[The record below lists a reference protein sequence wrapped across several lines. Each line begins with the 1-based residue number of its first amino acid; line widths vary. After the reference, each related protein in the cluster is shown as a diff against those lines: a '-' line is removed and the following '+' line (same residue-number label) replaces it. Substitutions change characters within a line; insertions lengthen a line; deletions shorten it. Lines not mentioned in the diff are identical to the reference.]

1 MFYYSVGD
9 KNIAGALHALLAAR
23 KKNANRADETG
34 GFMASISLKGVT
46 KGWGSVVGVD
56 NVDLEIRDK
65 EFIVFLG
72 PSGCGKT
79 TTMRMIAGLEDL
91 TGGDIQINGETVNDV
106 DARDRDVA
114 MVFQSYALYPNMTIY
129 ENIRFPL
136 RMRNVPKDKHDAM
149 VREAA
154 RMVELGE
161 LLDRKPKALSGGQ
174 RQRAAL
180 ARAIVRQPQVFLMD
194 EPLSNLDAKL
204 RLSMRAQL
212 KHIQKQLQTTT
223 VYVTHDQIEAMTL
236 ADRIAIMNK
245 GKIQQLGTP
254 DEVYN
259 NPANV
264 FVAGFIGSPPMNL
277 IAGDMAGGSFT
288 GPNTV
293 VAKAGKASGKVTL
306 GIRPEDVSIAAKG
319 KGHVNA
325 TLYSLEPT
333 GDQTLVSVRVADT
346 LLVARAD
353 RDFRQAID
361 SPIALNF
368 DVSRLYLFDGN
379 TGVRIRT

>member
-1 MFYYSVGD
+1 
-9 KNIAGALHALLAAR
+9 
-23 KKNANRADETG
+23 
-34 GFMASISLKGVT
+34 MASISLNKVT

-56 NVDLEIRDK
+56 AIDLEIRDK

-91 TGGDIQINGETVNDV
+91 TSGDIKINGVTMNDV

-114 MVFQSYALYPNMTIY
+114 MVFQSYALYPNMSIY

-136 RMRNVPKDKHDAM
+136 RMRNIPQDKHDAM

-154 RMVELGE
+154 RMVELGD

-180 ARAIVRQPQVFLMD
+180 ARAIVRHPQVFLMD

-212 KHIQKQLQTTT
+212 KHIQKKLQTTT

-259 NPANV
+259 NPSNV

-277 IAGDMAGGSFT
+277 IVGSLDNGKFT
-288 GPNTV
+288 GPSTV
-293 VAKAGKASGKVTL
+293 VTKLGKGPSKITF
-306 GIRPEDVSIAAKG
+306 GIRPEDVTVAPVG

-325 TLYSLEPT
+325 KIYSLEPT
-333 GDQTLVSVRVADT
+333 GDQTLLTVKLGDN
-346 LLVARAD
+346 LLVARAN

-361 SPIALNF
+361 SDISLNF
-368 DVSRLYLFDGN
+368 DVARAYLFDGVS
-379 TGVRIRT
+379 GERVRN

>member
-1 MFYYSVGD
+1 
-9 KNIAGALHALLAAR
+9 
-23 KKNANRADETG
+23 
-34 GFMASISLKGVT
+34 MASISLQKVS
-46 KGWGSVVGVD
+46 KAWGPVVGVD
-56 NVDLEIRDK
+56 AIDLEIRDK
-65 EFIVFLG
+65 EFMVLLG

-79 TTMRMIAGLEDL
+79 TTMRMIAGLEL
-91 TGGDIQINGETVNDV
+91 PTGGEIEIAGERMTDV

-136 RMRNVPKDKHDAM
+136 RMRGVPKNQQDGQ
-149 VREAA
+149 VRNAA
-154 RMVELGE
+154 EMVELGD

-204 RLSMRAQL
+204 RLTMRAQL
-212 KHIQKQLQTTT
+212 KHIQKKLETTT

-259 NPANV
+259 DPANI
-264 FVAGFIGSPPMNL
+264 FVAGFIGSSPMNL
-277 IAGDMAGGSFT
+277 IHGAVLSGVFS
-288 GPNTV
+288 GPGVRVSGLNYVANAKV
-293 VAKAGKASGKVTL
+293 VL
-306 GIRPEDVSIAAKG
+306 GVRPEDVLIVPKG
-319 KGHVNA
+319 KGHMTA
-325 TLYSLEPT
+325 PLYSLEPT
-333 GDQTLVSVRVADT
+333 GDQTLVAAKNGAQ
-346 LLVARAD
+346 LIIARAG
-353 RDFRQAID
+353 RNFRQEID
-361 SPIALNF
+361 TPVTMSF
-368 DVSRLYLFDGN
+368 DLERVFVFDGE
-379 TGVRIRT
+379 TGARIRANK

>member
-1 MFYYSVGD
+1 
-9 KNIAGALHALLAAR
+9 
-23 KKNANRADETG
+23 
-34 GFMASISLKGVT
+34 MASISLRKIS
-46 KGWGSVVGVD
+46 KSWGPVIGVD
-56 NVDLEIRDK
+56 QIDLDIKDK
-65 EFIVFLG
+65 EFMVFLG

-79 TTMRMIAGLEDL
+79 TTMRMIAGLEDP
-91 TGGDIQINGETVNDV
+91 TGGDILIDEEKVNEV

-114 MVFQSYALYPNMTIY
+114 MVFQSYALYPNMSIY

-136 RMRNVPKDKHDAM
+136 RMRGIAKDKHDKL
-149 VREAA
+149 VRDAA
-154 RMVELGE
+154 AIVELGD
-161 LLDRKPKALSGGQ
+161 LLDRKPRALSGGQ

-180 ARAIVRQPQVFLMD
+180 ARAVVRHPRVFLMD

-212 KHIQKQLQTTT
+212 KHIQRELETTT

-277 IAGDMAGGSFT
+277 IKGDLENGTFSGAGGT
-288 GPNTV
+288 RIEGV
-293 VAKAGKASGKVTL
+293 GKESRSGVIL
-306 GIRPEDVSIAAKG
+306 GVRPEDITVAAAG
-319 KGHVNA
+319 KGNLNSK
-325 TLYSLEPT
+325 LYSLEPT
-333 GDQTLVSVRVADT
+333 GDQTLVAAFAGDQ
-346 LLVARAD
+346 LIVARGA
-353 RDFRQAID
+353 RSFRQGLD
-361 SPIALNF
+361 TPISLSL
-368 DVSRLYLFDGN
+368 DRERCYLFDAADGN
-379 TGVRIRT
+379 RI

>member
-1 MFYYSVGD
+1 
-9 KNIAGALHALLAAR
+9 
-23 KKNANRADETG
+23 
-34 GFMASISLKGVT
+34 MASISLSKIS
-46 KGWGSVVGVD
+46 KAWGPVVGVD
-56 NVDLEIRDK
+56 AIDLEVRDK
-65 EFIVFLG
+65 EVMVFLG

-79 TTMRMIAGLEDL
+79 TTMRMIAGLEEP
-91 TGGDIQINGETVNDV
+91 TGGEILIDGETVNDV

-136 RMRNVPKDKHDAM
+136 RMRGVPKDRHDQL

-154 RMVELGE
+154 AIVELGD
-161 LLDRKPKALSGGQ
+161 LLDRKPRALSGGQ

-180 ARAIVRQPQVFLMD
+180 ARAVVRHPRVFLMD

-204 RLSMRAQL
+204 RLTMRAQL
-212 KHIQKQLQTTT
+212 KHIQRRLETTT

-236 ADRIAIMNK
+236 ADRIAIMSK

-277 IAGDMAGGSFT
+277 LKGDLDNGTFIGASTRVEGLGRGSRP
-288 GPNTV
+288 GV
-293 VAKAGKASGKVTL
+293 II
-306 GIRPEDVSIAAKG
+306 GIRPEDITVAAAG
-319 KGHVNA
+319 QGHLNSS
-325 TLYSLEPT
+325 LYSLEPT
-333 GDQTLVSVRVADT
+333 GDQTLLSALAGDQMVVVKG
-346 LLVARAD
+346 ARS
-353 RDFRQAID
+353 FRQELD
-361 SPIALNF
+361 TPISLNF
-368 DVSRLYLFDGN
+368 DIARCYLFDAASGE
-379 TGVRIRT
+379 RI

>member
-1 MFYYSVGD
+1 
-9 KNIAGALHALLAAR
+9 
-23 KKNANRADETG
+23 
-34 GFMASISLKGVT
+34 MASISLRAVT
-46 KGWGSVVGVD
+46 KAWGSVKGVD
-56 NVDLEIRDK
+56 AIDLDIRDK

-91 TGGDIQINGETVNDV
+91 TSGEITIDDQLMNDV

-114 MVFQSYALYPNMTIY
+114 MVFQSYALYPNMSIY

-136 RMRNVPKDKHDAM
+136 RMRNVPADKHDAM

-154 RMVELGE
+154 RMVELGD

-180 ARAIVRQPQVFLMD
+180 ARAIVRHPQVFLMD

-204 RLSMRAQL
+204 RLAMRAQL
-212 KHIQKQLQTTT
+212 KHIQKRLQTTT

-236 ADRIAIMNK
+236 ADRIAIMDK

-259 NPANV
+259 NPANA
-264 FVAGFIGSPPMNL
+264 FVASFIGSPSMNL
-277 IAGDMAGGSFT
+277 IPGELKNGTFE
-288 GPNTV
+288 GPNTRV
-293 VAKAGKASGKVTL
+293 TGLKSKYNGKVSL
-306 GIRPEDVSIAAKG
+306 GTRPEDVTVAAKG
-319 KGHVNA
+319 KGQVN
-325 TLYSLEPT
+325 TKIYSIEPT
-333 GDQTLVSVRVADT
+333 GDQTLLTVRLGDQ

-353 RDFRQAID
+353 RDYRAALD
-361 SPIALNF
+361 S
-368 DVSRLYLFDGN
+368 DVSLGIDVKRVYLFEGES
-379 TGVRIRT
+379 GARIRN

>member
-1 MFYYSVGD
+1 VLLLSNQGKSILALRWLIAFSQYKRNRVG
-9 KNIAGALHALLAAR
+9 K
-23 KKNANRADETG
+23 
-34 GFMASISLKGVT
+34 MASISLKKVT

-56 NVDLEIRDK
+56 AIDLEIKDK

-91 TGGDIQINGETVNDV
+91 TSGEIQIDGQTMNDV

-114 MVFQSYALYPNMTIY
+114 MVFQSYALYPNMSIY

-136 RMRNVPKDKHDAM
+136 RMRNVPQEKHDEL

-154 RMVELGE
+154 RMVELGD

-180 ARAIVRQPQVFLMD
+180 ARAIVRHPQVFLMD

-204 RLSMRAQL
+204 RLAMRAQL
-212 KHIQKQLQTTT
+212 KHIQKRLQTTT

-259 NPANV
+259 NPSNV

-277 IAGDMAGGSFT
+277 INGSMDKGVFT
-288 GPNTV
+288 GPETIV
-293 VAKAGKASGKVTL
+293 PKAGKASGKVTF
-306 GIRPEDVSIAAKG
+306 GIRPEDVSVAAKG

-333 GDQTLVSVRVADT
+333 GDQTLVTVRLGEH

-361 SPIALNF
+361 TPISLNF
-368 DVSRLYLFDGN
+368 DVARAYLFDGVS
-379 TGVRIRT
+379 GDRIRS